1 MVSSDGSGKL
11 LAEALKRKQQ
21 GKKKTVIKNP
31 ERVKELRER
40 VVEEEEGGGNGQGKE
55 NLEERVR
62 RLERTVALLQQVILD
77 D

>member
-21 GKKKTVIKNP
+21 GKKKMVIKNP